1 MANLFPSITTAQSG
15 MGLYKAWIDATS
27 DNVANVN
34 TVRRTDQPAY
44 QARRI
49 VAETADAA
57 DGVTG
62 AGARVA
68 AVQFGNPEGR
78 NVYEPDSPM
87 ADEDGMVRYPDINL
101 SDEMTSL
108 IIAQRAYQA
117 NVTAFERAR
126 DGYLRELEIGK

>member
-1 MANLFPSITTAQSG
+1 MSGMFSSIGIAQSG
-15 MGLYKAWIDATS
+15 IGTYKAWIDATS
-27 DNVANVN
+27 DNVANAN
-34 TVRRTDQPAY
+34 TATRTSDPAY

-49 VAETADAA
+49 VAEADAA
-57 DGVTG
+57 GNGVRV
-62 AGARVA
+62 ARVE
-68 AVQFGNPEGR
+68 FGDPAGKLISDPNNPL
-78 NVYEPDSPM
+78 
-87 ADEDGMVRYPDINL
+87 ADDQGMVKMPDMNL

>member
-1 MANLFPSITTAQSG
+1 MSMFSAIGIAQSG
-15 MGLYKAWIDATS
+15 IGTYKAWIDATA

-34 TVRRTDQPAY
+34 NVNPTSQAAF
-44 QARRI
+44 QARRLVVESAPGGGVRI
-49 VAETADAA
+49 QRAE
-57 DGVTG
+57 
-62 AGARVA
+62 
-68 AVQFGNPEGR
+68 FGNPDGR
-78 NVYEPDSPM
+78 VVYDPENPL
-87 ADEDGMVRYPDINL
+87 ADEQGLVRMPDMNM

>member
-1 MANLFPSITTAQSG
+1 MSMFSAIGIAQSG
-15 MGLYKAWIDATS
+15 IGTYKAWIDATA

-34 TVRRTDQPAY
+34 NTTRTNQAAF
-44 QARRI
+44 QARRLVVESNPNGGVQI
-49 VAETADAA
+49 QRAE
-57 DGVTG
+57 
-62 AGARVA
+62 
-68 AVQFGNPEGR
+68 FGNPEGR
-78 NVYEPDSPM
+78 VVYDPENPL
-87 ADEDGMVRYPDINL
+87 ADEQGLVRTPDMNM

>member
-1 MANLFPSITTAQSG
+1 MSMFAAIGIAQSG
-15 MGLYKAWIDATS
+15 IGTYKAWIDATS
-27 DNVANVN
+27 DNVANAN
-34 TVRRTDQPAY
+34 NASRTSGAAF

-49 VAETADAA
+49 EVQARAGGGVEVASA
-57 DGVTG
+57 
-62 AGARVA
+62 
-68 AVQFGNPEGR
+68 QFGDPAGRLISDPSNPL
-78 NVYEPDSPM
+78 
-87 ADEDGMVRYPDINL
+87 ADEQGMVRMPDVNM

>member
-1 MANLFPSITTAQSG
+1 MFPSITTAQSG
-15 MGLYKAWIDATS
+15 MGLYKAWIDATA

-44 QARRI
+44 QARHI
-49 VAETADAA
+49 VAETATAD

-68 AVQFGNPEGR
+68 AVQFGSADGR
-78 NVYEPDSPM
+78 QVYEPANPL
-87 ADEDGMVRYPDINL
+87 ADDQGMVKYPDVNL

>member
-1 MANLFPSITTAQSG
+1 MSMFSAISIAQSG
-15 MGLYKAWIDATS
+15 IGTYKAWIDATS

-34 TVRRTDQPAY
+34 NASRTSGDAF

-49 VAETADAA
+49 EVQARAGG
-57 DGVTG
+57 GVE
-62 AGARVA
+62 VA
-68 AVQFGNPEGR
+68 AARFGDPAGRLVYDPTNPL
-78 NVYEPDSPM
+78 
-87 ADEDGMVRYPDINL
+87 ADEQGMVRMPDINM